1 MCNIVEPVDYTT
13 TVVQEFPEYTAVSS
27 KTVNDA
33 NQKTG
38 PIMLWRPRDECLPA
52 PPTPTPAPTP
62 TPTSVGRTY
71 QMDNRG
77 CMYSSMDHVP
87 WDADE
92 GTWANTCQ
100 GGSTGVLMTLPTG
113 WFIAQDDAQARDVIK
128 RSWFA
133 TTCMLVG
140 RDSGRGYFTRA
151 HTDAHAA
158 GSDCGHSQILS
169 NEGDASCGS
178 YVPSQGC
185 QYAVKNFPMRILIAK
200 AQQVSCCGMYRRG

>member
-1 MCNIVEPVDYTT
+1 M
-13 TVVQEFPEYTAVSS
+13 AS
-27 KTVNDA
+27 KGRMPPRAADA
-33 NQKTG
+33 DTCADSDSNVCRQNVPNG
-38 PIMLWRPRDECLPA
+38 QQ
-52 PPTPTPAPTP
+52 
-62 TPTSVGRTY
+62 G
-71 QMDNRG
+71 G